1 MTADPL
7 FLDLEEILLIHL
19 DQVRRYGGT
28 PEVRDMGLLESAAA
42 MPAAG
47 ARGEY
52 FHADLFEMAAA
63 YLFHI
68 VLDHP
73 FADGNKRTGAA
84 AALVF
89 LDLNGIRIKPP
100 HAALVQMVR
109 KVAER
114 RMDKGAIAA
123 FFRRHVRR

>member
-1 MTADPL
+1 MTGAPR

-19 DQVRRYGGT
+19 DQIRRYGGT
-28 PEVRDMGLLESAAA
+28 IEIRDLGLLESAAA
-42 MPAAG
+42 MPGAG

-68 VLDHP
+68 TKNHP

-84 AALVF
+84 TALVF
-89 LDLNGIRIKPP
+89 LDLNGIKVKAP
-100 HAALVQMVR
+100 HAALVQLVR
-109 KVAER
+109 KVALGKA
-114 RMDKGAIAA
+114 DKARVAE
-123 FFRRHVRR
+123 FFRRHART